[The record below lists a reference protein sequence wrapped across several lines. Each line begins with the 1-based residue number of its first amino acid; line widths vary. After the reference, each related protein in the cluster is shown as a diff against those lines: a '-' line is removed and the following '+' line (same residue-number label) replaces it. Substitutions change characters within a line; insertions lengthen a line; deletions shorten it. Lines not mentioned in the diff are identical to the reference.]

1 MAISLR
7 NSLCAVIGLSWC
19 WQIDVSIMHEV
30 DQYYETPV
38 NGGII
43 FSHSKLVIPLCKY
56 TVLYCIIVFSYFI
69 KLIIVTFFITF
80 VQFMSFFNCKSWPML
95 VAPCLMRNLLCL
107 GLCIAH
113 KMIYKLW
120 PFWFTLTLVLANIK
134 CLSYSYV
141 VIELYVI
148 PCLMRTL
155 LCLGYFTIILNTRDL
170 YNIFRSW
177 KRKQPFT

>member
-1 MAISLR
+1 MAISLI

-19 WQIDVSIMHEV
+19 WQIDVSIMHVV

-43 FSHSKLVIPLCKY
+43 FSHSKLVIPSTNILYY
-56 TVLYCIIVFSYFI
+56 TVLSYFN

-80 VQFMSFFNCKSWPML
+80 VQYLSFFNCKSWPML
-95 VAPCLMRNLLCL
+95 VTPCLIRNLLCL
-107 GLCIAH
+107 GVCIAH

-148 PCLMRTL
+148 PSLMMTL
-155 LCLGYFTIILNTRDL
+155 LCLGHLTIIPNTRDL